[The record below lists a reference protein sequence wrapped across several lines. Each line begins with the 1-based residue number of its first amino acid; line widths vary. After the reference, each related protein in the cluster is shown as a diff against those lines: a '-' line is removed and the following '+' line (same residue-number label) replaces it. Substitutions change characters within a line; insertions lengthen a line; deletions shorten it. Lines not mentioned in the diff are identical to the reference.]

1 MIMKFLLLISFIGLV
16 HAQPMIH
23 STIISVDFGS
33 EKDALGSHS
42 EMISQET
49 QDDYAPMLEGPV
61 SFRVSKDH
69 RFQFLDPFKQKLLI
83 LDAKGNLQSRL
94 KLPSFENREIELVD
108 FHVLSSSKV
117 LYLDSLAQ
125 ELILSDYKTNKHEVV
140 ASLKI
145 KDRDLYFDR
154 LQVQGSGQIFS
165 LDRVS
170 GSLFKIYPQ
179 KKITEIIKPPTEDSG
194 YSVTSLMGPSNSV
207 LGFQSHDSK
216 PELVNFYR
224 LYQKDG
230 KFAAELTFAN
240 SPLGGYDAIE
250 VLNAG
255 SKSLDALLVSH
266 GEQQNLWSHY
276 MAVDNKGKVLTNK
289 KLNLK
294 VIPWYM
300 TRSSVY
306 KAPFLYLLSPAKEKG
321 IEIHRINLSRLKPKS

>member
-1 MIMKFLLLISFIGLV
+1 MVLKLLLLINLLSIQQ
-16 HAQPMIH
+16 AQTMIL
-23 STIISVDFGS
+23 SKIISVDFGAAS
-33 EKDALGSHS
+33 DSLGSHS

-49 QDDYAPMLEGPV
+49 QDNYAPMLEGPV

-83 LDAKGNLQSRL
+83 LDVKGNLQSSL
-94 KLPSFENREIELVD
+94 KLPSFQNREIELVD

-154 LQVQGSGQIFS
+154 LQVQDTNEIFS

-179 KKITEIIKPPTEDSG
+179 KEITEIIKPPTEEPG
-194 YSVTSLMGPSNSV
+194 YSVTSLIGPSNSV
-207 LGFQSHDSK
+207 VGFQSHDSK

-224 LYQKDG
+224 LHQKDG

-255 SKSLDALLVSH
+255 AKSLDALLLSH

-276 MAVDNKGKVLTNK
+276 MAVDNKGKILTNK

-306 KAPFLYLLSPAKEKG
+306 KAPFLYLLSPANNKG

>member
-1 MIMKFLLLISFIGLV
+1 MIVKLILLISLV
-16 HAQPMIH
+16 SVHLAQPMIH

-33 EKDALGSHS
+33 DKGSLGSHA

-49 QDDYAPMLEGPV
+49 QDDYAPIVEGPV

-83 LDAKGNLQSRL
+83 LDAKGNLGASL
-94 KLPSFENREIELVD
+94 KLPSFENREIEFVD
-108 FHVLSSSKV
+108 FHILSSTKV

-145 KDRDLYFDR
+145 KGRDLYFDR
-154 LQVQGSGQIFS
+154 LQIQDSNEVFS

-179 KKITEIIKPPTEDSG
+179 KEITEIIKPPTEESG
-194 YSVTSLMGPSNSV
+194 YSVTSIMGPSNSV

-216 PELVNFYR
+216 PELINFYH
-224 LYQKDG
+224 LHQKNG

-255 SKSLDALLVSH
+255 AKSLDALLISH

-276 MAVDNKGKVLTNK
+276 VAVDNKGKVVTNK

-306 KAPFLYLLSPAKEKG
+306 KAPFLYLLSPAEDKG